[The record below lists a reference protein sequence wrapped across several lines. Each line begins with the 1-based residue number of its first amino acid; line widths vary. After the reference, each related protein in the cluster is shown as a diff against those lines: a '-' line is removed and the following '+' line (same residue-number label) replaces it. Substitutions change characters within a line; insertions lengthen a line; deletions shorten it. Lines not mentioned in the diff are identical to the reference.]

1 LIGRFSALACSNSVY
16 ITSYYE
22 GIAYYYVM
30 VKSGNTITTNL
41 LMEKP
46 TTEKNGVEVS
56 IKNVY
61 SFKRYEDALK
71 CITFF
76 PNIYIDGR
84 GYSQTKINDIKIK
97 KFNNFAAASATMEHK
112 ILLGNVLY
120 PIDKSKFTGVLNDF
134 LWSINNTGIVLKF
147 NVGDLSITPNREEV
161 IYNGETIE
169 KIADKIKAAKQELEG
184 LITSVMTLDYDD
196 IFEYC
201 NTMSNNQ
208 FYDPIENKIEEGYSG
223 YKIDF
228 NIISNYPKYKG
239 KDLKEYV
246 SFIGAVLRMQLPKYV
261 GTLYQ
266 DKFYN
271 LRLPSSVYNYN
282 QIRTPNLLL
291 LNQDAK
297 LTATARLYIRDNF
310 NKIAIAKDIPLS
322 FFRIYA
328 KEVKTYL
335 PNAFDVATVDFIVE
349 AIYEAYRGNATSLD
363 LNNNEDFKEY
373 KECLADER
381 KLGKDTSKIKETI
394 VYIHSN
400 RIDWRDKKVFRTMLD
415 CIKYLKGLQSGIVLC
430 NMDVPTPAIKAIM
443 ALKGYILVT
452 ARRDVVADI
461 KKLNPSFLV
470 DLDWILNKDPM
481 LSVVKTILKYFPYDA
496 SSYQLYQSIEAT
508 VKQICKN
515 VDKIE
520 AKEFEKL
527 LKIWNTFCSNYD
539 YRAIVKRDSIPYDA
553 YTEYLCTKLK
563 NYIIKHRKAAK
574 IVDVCSDER
583 QNSLLTAAVIMKT
596 KAYRI
601 NGETY
606 KKIHNNQLLR
616 VLCRK

>member
-1 LIGRFSALACSNSVY
+1 
-16 ITSYYE
+16 
-22 GIAYYYVM
+22 M

-61 SFKRYEDALK
+61 SFRRYEDALK

-76 PNIYIDGR
+76 PNIYIDGC

-120 PIDKSKFTGVLNDF
+120 PIDKSRFQDDLKEF
-134 LWSINNTGIVLKF
+134 LGSISSTGIVLRF
-147 NVGDLSITPNREEV
+147 DVGDLSITPNREEV
-161 IYNGETIE
+161 IYNNETIE
-169 KIADKIKAAKQELEG
+169 KISNKIKAAKQELEG
-184 LITSVMTLDYDD
+184 LIVSALTLEYDD
-196 IFEYC
+196 IFEYWT
-201 NTMSNNQ
+201 TMSDTHI
-208 FYDPIENKIEEGYSG
+208 YDPIENKITEGYYG
-223 YKIDF
+223 YKVDF
-228 NIISNYPKYKG
+228 NNISKYPKYKG
-239 KDLKEYV
+239 RDLKEYV
-246 SFIGAVLRMQLPKYV
+246 NFIGAIFRMQLPKYV

-266 DKFYN
+266 DKIYN

-297 LTATARLYIRDNF
+297 LTATARLYIRENF
-310 NKIAIAKDIPLS
+310 NKMAIAKDVPLS
-322 FFRIYA
+322 FFRIYTREA
-328 KEVKTYL
+328 KGYL
-335 PNAFDVATVDFIVE
+335 PNNFDIDTVNFIVE
-349 AIYEAYRGNATSLD
+349 AIYEAYRGNATPLD
-363 LNNNEDFKEY
+363 LNKDEDFKEY

-381 KLGKDTSKIKETI
+381 KLGKDTSKVKETI

-430 NMDVPTPAIKAIM
+430 NMDVPTPEIKAVI

-452 ARRDVVADI
+452 ARKDVVADI

-470 DLDWILNKDPM
+470 DLDWVLNKDPM

-496 SSYQLYQSIEAT
+496 ALYQLNHSIAVT

-515 VDKIE
+515 IDKIE
-520 AKEFEKL
+520 AKEFERL
-527 LKIWNTFCSNYD
+527 LKIWDTFCSNYD
-539 YRAIVKRDSIPYDA
+539 YRGIANRGVIPYDA

-563 NYIIKHRKAAK
+563 DYIIKHRKAAK
-574 IVDVCSDER
+574 IVDVESDEK